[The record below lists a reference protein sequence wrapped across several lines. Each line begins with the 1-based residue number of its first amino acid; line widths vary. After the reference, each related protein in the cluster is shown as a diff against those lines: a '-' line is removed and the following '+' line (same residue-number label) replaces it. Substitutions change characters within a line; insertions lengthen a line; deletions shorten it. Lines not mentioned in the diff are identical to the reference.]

1 MGDQEGG
8 RSEGSMTTLTNQ
20 YMPPLSSGEFDVTD
34 PDRYE
39 DVDRKQ
45 ERVAGFLSRKKYDAV
60 LLRQPCNFA
69 WMTSGAQCPVHAG
82 IEPAAAIFLTPEARV
97 VVADNVD
104 SKQLF
109 DRQLGGLGFQ
119 LKQRPWHEGRA
130 GLLDDLC
137 RGRNVACDLPQA
149 GTSDES
155 AEIALLRLPL
165 SALECER
172 LRKLAAIASHA
183 VEATARNI
191 ESGQTEA
198 EIAGQLANRLIR
210 HEVHPLSLRAVA
222 DGRGLAYRHW
232 QFGDNALLRWCF
244 ISAIVSRWGLC
255 CGVTR
260 SVVFGSPPD
269 DMIMAFQQAGMLQ
282 ATGIFFSQPGWP
294 LSTVWQKVRR
304 IYDKQGVGE
313 EWQSA
318 DQADVVGYLA
328 SEVQLVP
335 ASGFT
340 LLPRMAVHWHPSVG
354 PAQMGDTI
362 LVSEEGPELLT
373 KASDWPMLY
382 VTVKGKPMYVPDI
395 LVREASA
402 SPAMTAPV

>member
-1 MGDQEGG
+1 
-8 RSEGSMTTLTNQ
+8 MTTVMKQ
-20 YMPPLSSGEFDVTD
+20 YLPPLSSGEFDITD

-39 DVDRKQ
+39 DIDRKQ
-45 ERVAGFLSRKKYDAV
+45 ERIAGLLSRKKYDAV
-60 LLRQPCNFA
+60 LLRRPCNFA
-69 WMTSGAQCPVHAG
+69 WLTSGAQCPVHAG
-82 IEPAAAIFLTPEARV
+82 IEPAAAIFVTPDARV
-97 VVADNVD
+97 IVSDNVD

-109 DRQLGGLGFQ
+109 DRHLGGLGFQ
-119 LKQRPWHEGRA
+119 LKQRPWHEGRT

-137 RGRNVACDLPQA
+137 RGRSVACDLPQP

-165 SALECER
+165 TALDCER
-172 LRKLAAIASHA
+172 LRKLAAIAVHA

-198 EIAGQLANRLIR
+198 DIAGHLANRLIK
-210 HEVHPLSLRAVA
+210 HEVQPLSLRAVA
-222 DGRGLAYRHW
+222 DGRGSAYRHW
-232 QFGDNALLRWCF
+232 QFGDSVLKRWCF
-244 ISAIVSRWGLC
+244 ISAIVSRGGLC

-260 SVVFGSPPD
+260 SVVFGSPPE
-269 DMIMAFQQAGMLQ
+269 DMMLAFQQAGILQ
-282 ATGIFFSQPGWP
+282 ATGMFFSQSGWP

-304 IYDKQGVGE
+304 LYDKQGVGE

-318 DQADVVGYLA
+318 DQADVVGYTA

-335 ASGFT
+335 ASEFT

-373 KASDWPMLY
+373 IATDWPMLY
-382 VTVKGKPMYVPDI
+382 VTVKGKPVYVPDI

-402 SPAMTAPV
+402 PATPESAAS